1 MTRFDV
7 KGKYAQVEL
16 NNVAFRRDGRIEAQ
30 CKLGDGFDENVPA
43 ENGMI
48 LVVDKTTNTVNL
60 PSDADDILPYALH
73 YSSEHMYDER
83 ANSLGDF
90 ALFPNTFLPRMG
102 YLAVGD
108 LFTTNCVCTNT
119 ETENLLCETVKGV
132 KVPSWTNVMK
142 EANENGTS
150 IFGIPSETGAIELT
164 TAAITDLKD
173 ATLVLKVVK
182 AYTMPNGGPGLKF
195 QVIKA

>member
-30 CKLGDGFDENVPA
+30 CKLGNGFDENIPA

-60 PSDADDILPYALH
+60 PSGADDILPYALH

-108 LFTTNCVCTNT
+108 LFTTNCVCTQDA
-119 ETENLLCETVKGV
+119 NLGKSADEPRWA
-132 KVPSWTNVMK
+132 KVE
-142 EANENGTS
+142 EAFKNGTP

-173 ATLVLKVVK
+173 AALILKVVK